1 MQNHWK
7 STWNCAFAL
16 SFREAEQLE
25 RGYHAMPASRPNSD
39 RSDLPTFR
47 SSGAV
52 IEDGEIEYAKTAQNR
67 KKIRHG
73 GMVVV
78 LWLCQQLNLIHSNRR
93 NLMKFVYLIFRT
105 SPTSRKLSCF
115 QLRLTNLDD
124 PNPQSP
130 GKTRQRTRT
139 VAPRIGAMPKAP
151 PSPTTSPGFNL
162 KPNISKRFSHRHDYS
177 TFLKQDAGK
186 GRNSEFIPFCCHYHK
201 THEVILFKT
210 FQVSKMGFLTTKTLG
225 PFISPKRC
233 GLPSSSPYSPGMGK

>member
-1 MQNHWK
+1 MPDLFPILGRFCVLYFTVFNHSSAGPECWQVTAVTVG
-7 STWNCAFAL
+7 ST
-16 SFREAEQLE
+16 
-25 RGYHAMPASRPNSD
+25 G
-39 RSDLPTFR
+39 
-47 SSGAV
+47 
-52 IEDGEIEYAKTAQNR
+52 
-67 KKIRHG
+67 RHG
-73 GMVVV
+73 VIASFELFGFTEAQCKGAIPSGLSVILHEFLV
-78 LWLCQQLNLIHSNRR
+78 WLCVTWICQFFSNQLAHISWLREVNQVWMILG
-93 NLMKFVYLIFRT
+93 
-105 SPTSRKLSCF
+105 SCAGF
-115 QLRLTNLDD
+115 TGEW
-124 PNPQSP
+124 QSP